1 METEYI
7 VLEDEGMVLVIDHTQ
22 TDPNGEPLITEIT
35 LEEYNS
41 WL

>member
-1 METEYI
+1 MNIEYI
-7 VLEDEGMVLVIDHTQ
+7 VIEEDGIVLVIDHNE

-41 WL
+41 NN